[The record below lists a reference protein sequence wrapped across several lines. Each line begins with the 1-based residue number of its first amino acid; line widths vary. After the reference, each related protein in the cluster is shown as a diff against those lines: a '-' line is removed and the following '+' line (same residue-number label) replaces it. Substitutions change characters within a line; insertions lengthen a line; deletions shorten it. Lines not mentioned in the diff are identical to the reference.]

1 MTHTTFMKT
10 NNVTF
15 WAMLELLQDCKS
27 SEELDQ
33 IARHCAQEKGKIT
46 EDQWLRVVETG
57 KRQRSSIHLDS
68 VAAHPR
74 PGPVDPQGTGR

>member
-1 MTHTTFMKT
+1 MTHTTFMKA

-27 SEELDQ
+27 SEEFDQ
-33 IARHCAQEKGKIT
+33 IARHCAQQKDKIT

-57 KRQRSSIHLDS
+57 KRCRAELPI
-68 VAAHPR
+68 VP
-74 PGPVDPQGTGR
+74 